1 MEEKEKDWVSR
12 TLNFH
17 CHYCLPISLLIA
29 WRKESQ
35 RTSEGAG
42 GGGCSL
48 PHCLLTVLVFPAGR
62 DLGRSIHPFFCPGR
76 DSLHAEK
83 ETWPSQRHNSPSILG
98 DKNINH
104 SLFKSQQIFSEH
116 FPCARHANPLSPK
129 FISRGLSNKDQ
140 GRKQSSDTRIYM
152 LKISLPDPTLTPPSA
167 PHKAR
172 VLSAFSSLT
181 GLGMIFICID
191 RLFQHIGAVWFVQ
204 QWETLKKITEP
215 GMHLGD

>member
-17 CHYCLPISLLIA
+17 CHYCLPISLLIT

-48 PHCLLTVLVFPAGR
+48 QHRLLTVLVFPAGR
-62 DLGRSIHPFFCPGR
+62 DLGRSIHPFFCPGL

-83 ETWPSQRHNSPSILG
+83 KTWPSQRNNSPSILG
-98 DKNINH
+98 DKNINQ
-104 SLFKSQQIFSEH
+104 SLFKSQQIFSEP

-129 FISRGLSNKDQ
+129 FISRGLSNEDR
-140 GRKQSSDTRIYM
+140 GRKRSSDTRMYM
-152 LKISLPDPTLTPPSA
+152 LKISLPHPTLTPPPA
-167 PHKAR
+167 PHKAH

-181 GLGMIFICID
+181 GPGKIFICIS
-191 RLFQHIGAVWFVQ
+191 RLLHHKDAVGFIQ
-204 QWETLKKITEP
+204 QWES
-215 GMHLGD
+215 